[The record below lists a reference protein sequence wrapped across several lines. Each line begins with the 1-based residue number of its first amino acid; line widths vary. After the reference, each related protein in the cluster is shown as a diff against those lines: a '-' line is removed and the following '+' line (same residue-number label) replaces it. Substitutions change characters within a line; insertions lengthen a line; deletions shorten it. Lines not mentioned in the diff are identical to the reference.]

1 MLAQIPVLLIAL
13 VVLSAGF
20 GVLQWRWPSVRGQ
33 RVIRRGFFT
42 DVGWWLFTPTV
53 TKLFSGIFVASVIL
67 GGAALLGMSLT
78 TGDLKGITGRET
90 FITGWPVALQ
100 LGVFLVLADFLVYWQ
115 HRAFHT
121 FERLW
126 RIHAVHHSSTE
137 IDWLSSVR
145 LHPLNDA
152 ISSAAVAT
160 PLILLGFSPT
170 TLAAYLPF
178 LTLYAIALHAN
189 VNWSYGPLRSV
200 ITSPVFH
207 RWHHTAEQE
216 ALNKNFAGL
225 FPVFDLL
232 FGTYYMPT
240 DRRPQ
245 VFGVVGQPLPT
256 GLFGQLVYPLR
267 KPSVP
272 SVEAAAA

>member
-33 RVIRRGFFT
+33 KVIRTGFFT

-53 TKLFSGIFVASVIL
+53 TKLFSGVFVAAVIL
-67 GGAALLGMSLT
+67 GSAALLGVSLT
-78 TGDLKGITGRET
+78 ADNLRGVAVRET
-90 FITGWPVALQ
+90 VISGWPIGLQ
-100 LGVFLVLADFLVYWQ
+100 IGAFLVLADFLIYWQ
-115 HRAFHT
+115 HRAFHS

-126 RIHAVHHSSTE
+126 WIHAVHHSSTE

-152 ISSAAVAT
+152 ISNAAVAT
-160 PLILLGFSPT
+160 PLILFGFSPT

-189 VNWSYGPLRSV
+189 VNWNFGPLRY
-200 ITSPVFH
+200 IFTSPVFH
-207 RWHHTAEQE
+207 RWHHAAEAD

-225 FPVFDLL
+225 FPAFDLL
-232 FGTYYMPT
+232 FGTFYMPEG
-240 DRRPQ
+240 RRPQ
-245 VFGVVGQPLPT
+245 VFGVLGQPLPAN
-256 GLFGQLVYPLR
+256 LLGQLAYPLR
-267 KPSVP
+267 KHPRAQAP
-272 SVEAAAA
+272 LAAA